1 MAFSFLNKIKKAV
14 SDAADFVGTTAKST
28 INAVGQIFT
37 DTSHMSWQERLNY
50 YQSLESI
57 DGYVK
62 ALRLTDFCAPG
73 DFKLVDVWD
82 DALEKHPELTL
93 DIYTQTEYLVT
104 TSEEMWRRILKIH
117 IDNLKLSAPEYRK
130 SIGVVVG
137 LIQCNKLRE
146 LESGIEQLK
155 QCGYDVDG
163 YAIASSGDWA
173 FLEKYIKSRLRNRIN
188 DAQDILLNTAH
199 SMANYAFS
207 CGNVAQTAEIIE
219 NAIEQFGGSPD
230 LSLEWRLAILNRDL
244 EHWKEY
250 TDLLRT
256 TIVSNTKPVEEK
268 VDVYYELIRVYNE
281 ILGQENNATD
291 CYESI
296 FALAHDNIDAVD
308 YLSDQYERH
317 NRWSDYINILKTHA
331 DSLPFEQRARI
342 ADLYLRIAKGFLHRS
357 SECKTKT
364 AEYEEFCSSAITYF
378 EKSLRQIYLD
388 DKPMENPL
396 YNEAYECLKTT
407 YTEANAWKQLIDL
420 LKKRIVYSDDSSEQV
435 SILKQI
441 ADIAENKLND
451 KALTIDSW
459 KQIIDRDAK
468 NIEAFEALSELYKDD
483 WGNYASLLAARA
495 DVSDDKTKIDLYLKV
510 ANVYRDKPFFKGD
523 AIKYYEKVLEIEPT
537 NSEGIEQ
544 LMLIYTEDED
554 WNKLIEVQL
563 KELNLH
569 EDPKEQIIL
578 IKMMIDTAKYKA
590 HNNGLVI
597 RLWNMILELDPSNTE
612 ATQAIDGFLKPNDSK
627 DKSNIDESV
636 NSGESKFVKGLK
648 YVTAVHAYQERQM
661 SVNNKEE
668 ADRLKSEVE
677 EETKNRRDQLN
688 SALDEFGKY
697 RLEAM
702 HNTIGRFLKCMERL
716 NQRSKMKEYELLKA
730 IDLQERELAEMK
742 QIDMQASEAMKT
754 LAVGG
759 GFAAVGL
766 VGTPV
771 LVTATVT
778 AIGAASTGTA
788 ISALS
793 GAAAHSAVLAWL
805 GGGSLAAGGGGMA
818 AGAAVLTTITA
829 AATVL
834 PATIAMGAL
843 ASAYYSK
850 KNTES
855 EQYLAEVSKW
865 AAEIKQSW
873 VMLDGINKRIIEMQ
887 DLTHKLEERAIT
899 MLDKLESIIEIFDKT
914 NHDHVQLFQQNAL
927 IAKSMSELAQTP
939 VLDTDGKIN
948 ESANIII
955 DKTEKVLNTQ
965 L

>member
-1 MAFSFLNKIKKAV
+1 MAFSFLNRIKKAV

-37 DTSHMSWQERLNY
+37 DTSHMSWQERVNY

-73 DFKLVDVWD
+73 DYILVDVWD

-93 DIYTQTEYLVT
+93 DIYTQAEYLVT

-117 IDNLKLSAPEYRK
+117 IDNLKLSTPEYRK

-137 LIQCNKLRE
+137 LIQCNKLRD
-146 LESGIEQLK
+146 LKSGIEQLK

-163 YAIASSGDWA
+163 YDIASSGDWA

-188 DAQDILLNTAH
+188 DTQEIFLNTTH

-207 CGNVAQTAEIIE
+207 CGNIAKMTEIIE
-219 NAIEQFGGSPD
+219 NAIEQFGCSPD

-244 EHWKEY
+244 AHWMEY
-250 TDLLRT
+250 TVLLRS
-256 TIVSNTKPVEEK
+256 TIVNNTKPVEEK
-268 VDVYYELIRVYNE
+268 IDVYYELIRVYNK
-281 ILGQENNATD
+281 LNQENNAMD

-317 NRWSDYINILKTHA
+317 NRWSDLINILKKHA
-331 DSLPFEQRARI
+331 DSLPFEQRDRLI
-342 ADLYLRIAKGFLHRS
+342 DLYLRIAKGFLHRL
-357 SECKTKT
+357 SECNVKT
-364 AEYEEFCSSAITYF
+364 AEYEDFRSNAITYF
-378 EKSLRQIYLD
+378 EKSLRLIYLD
-388 DKPMENPL
+388 DKPMENPS
-396 YNEAYECLKTT
+396 YNEVCERLSTI
-407 YTEANAWKQLIDL
+407 YTETNAWKQLVDL
-420 LKKRIVYSDDSSEQV
+420 LKKRVVYTVDTYEQV
-435 SILKQI
+435 SIFKCI

-495 DVSDDKTKIDLYLKV
+495 DVSADETKVDLYLKI
-510 ANVYRDKPFFKGD
+510 ANIYRDKPFFKGD
-523 AIKYYEKVLEIEPT
+523 AIKYYEKVLEIDPT

-597 RLWNMILELDPSNTE
+597 RLWNMILERDSSNSE
-612 ATQAIDGFLKPNDSK
+612 ATQAIENFLKPNNSK
-627 DKSNIDESV
+627 EQSNIDERV
-636 NSGESKFVKGLK
+636 NGNESKFVKGLK

-688 SALDEFGKY
+688 STLEEFGKY

-766 VGTPV
+766 VGTPI

-793 GAAAHSAVLAWL
+793 GAAAHSAILAWL

-873 VMLDGINKRIIEMQ
+873 VMLDGINKRIVEMQ

-899 MLDKLESIIEIFDKT
+899 LLEKLESIIEVFDKT
-914 NHDHVQLFQQNAL
+914 NHEHIQLFQQNAL

-955 DKTEKVLNTQ
+955 DKTEKVLNTE